1 MYKVSIR
8 HDTAAEY
15 LCYLLPL
22 TSLHIAL
29 NLINTLSSQNENMVL
44 VGILQL
50 HHRLTVS
57 RVLFSFIRIQL

>member
-1 MYKVSIR
+1 M
-8 HDTAAEY
+8 AAEY
-15 LCYLLPL
+15 LYYLLPL

-44 VGILQL
+44 VGILQS

-57 RVLFSFIRIQL
+57 RVFVLLYSHTIVIINR